1 MITHPECSVFP
12 SAPAGS
18 GFVYMLYKRGTR
30 ILTAIFT
37 SHYTTSDQ
45 MFAEADNHSRNHPD
59 SEVHVFHGTPKHGRV
74 VHKVK

>member
-1 MITHPECSVFP
+1 
-12 SAPAGS
+12 
-18 GFVYMLYKRGTR
+18 MLYKRGTR